1 MCSLKVAKK
10 DNLFLVACVL
20 YFLMSKIFKFQL
32 LAKMMYFIF
41 FEYAPYYMRTS
52 NSEYKL
58 TKLILRDGYP
68 LSISLQHK
76 SLKPLISMI

>member
-1 MCSLKVAKK
+1 
-10 DNLFLVACVL
+10 
-20 YFLMSKIFKFQL
+20 
-32 LAKMMYFIF
+32 MMYFIF